1 MRRSSTSAFRS
12 VSIFSG
18 KVGADWT
25 GVGVGMGL
33 GGKYNEGE
41 GLGDAT
47 GGGALGDAEIVDGR
61 GCGICLPM

>member
-18 KVGADWT
+18 KVGPGWT
-25 GVGVGMGL
+25 GVGVGTGL
-33 GGKYNEGE
+33 GGKYGEGE
-41 GLGDAT
+41 GLGVVT
-47 GGGALGDAEIVDGR
+47 GGGTLGDAEIVDGR